1 LSAQS
6 QSAAR
11 LQPQLGGTAI
21 IIIRTTIITTVI
33 THTTDISTPITPI
46 ITTIIIGTAGTAGIS
61 AGGRL
66 NSKAASVVPTA
77 SGFAFVPHTRALF
90 FSCAANVGRRSG

>member
-46 ITTIIIGTAGTAGIS
+46 ISTIISGIAGTTGIS
-61 AGGRL
+61 AGGRYKQQ
-66 NSKAASVVPTA
+66 S
-77 SGFAFVPHTRALF
+77 RQR
-90 FSCAANVGRRSG
+90 CADG

>member
-33 THTTDISTPITPI
+33 THTTDISTHITPTT
-46 ITTIIIGTAGTAGIS
+46 TTIIIGTAGIS
-61 AGGRL
+61 AGGRYKQQ
-66 NSKAASVVPTA
+66 S
-77 SGFAFVPHTRALF
+77 RQR
-90 FSCAANVGRRSG
+90 CADG